1 MRNQKIRLPS
11 RQDETITFDGNTIYE
26 ISPGFAYCLR
36 DRGYML
42 TKYRLE
48 GQSANRSSLVD
59 ALRGVSILLVMLFH
73 FDMYYHLR
81 TSDLARSLGLGHV
94 VTLITRNGYF
104 GVTMFFVI
112 SGFLI
117 TSTSLRRY
125 GRLRDIRPLNFYWFR
140 FSRIAPC
147 LALVL
152 GTLVALHFSGNPY
165 FTLNTKDYS
174 VLTAVVHV
182 LTFRF
187 NALLVHFGWNINQWN
202 VLWSLSIE
210 ETFYLFFP
218 LVCFLIR
225 DTRLIAGLCIGVF
238 LAGPFARFAAG
249 PMGQIYGYFSCFDQI
264 ALGCLTAI
272 CFPRT
277 RQWFKSSPYAI
288 FIPIAGALMVVGAY
302 FWGGWQEKI
311 VFAPSLI
318 AIGTALMLLGSEC
331 ALPRLLR
338 YLSAGAPLLASFG
351 QRSYE
356 IYLFHLIVIEF
367 MWIVSADLK
376 MNTGVYSPVWLF
388 AFLCVA
394 YGVAYLIFRFWSEPM
409 NRSIRQALKPAA
421 SLKAAARA
429 EFADASG
436 SPKQVETTT
445 VSG

>member
-1 MRNQKIRLPS
+1 
-11 RQDETITFDGNTIYE
+11 
-26 ISPGFAYCLR
+26 
-36 DRGYML
+36 ML
-42 TKYRLE
+42 TKNRSE

-59 ALRGVSILLVMLFH
+59 ALRGISILLVMLFH
-73 FDMYYHLR
+73 FDMYYHLG
-81 TSDLARSLGLGHV
+81 TCDLARSPGLSHLII
-94 VTLITRNGYF
+94 LITRNGYF

-117 TSTSLRRY
+117 TGTSLQRY
-125 GRLRDIRPLNFYWFR
+125 GRLRAIRPLNFYWFR

-147 LALVL
+147 MALVL
-152 GTLVALHFSGNPY
+152 VTLVALHFSGNRY

-210 ETFYLFFP
+210 ETFYLLFP
-218 LVCFLIR
+218 LACILAR
-225 DTRLIAGLCIGVF
+225 DNRLIAGFCIGIF
-238 LAGPFARFAAG
+238 LAGPFARFHAG

-272 CFPRT
+272 CFPLT
-277 RQWFKSSPYAI
+277 RQWFKSSRCAI
-288 FIPIAGALMVVGAY
+288 FVPIAGAFIVAGTY

-311 VFAPSLI
+311 VLAPTFI

-331 ALPRLLR
+331 ALPKVLR
-338 YLSAGAPLLASFG
+338 FLSTGAPLLASFG
-351 QRSYE
+351 RRSYE

-376 MNTGVYSPVWLF
+376 MNMAVYSPVWLF

-394 YGVAYLIFRFWSEPM
+394 YGFAYLIFRFWSEPM
-409 NRSIRQALKPAA
+409 NRSIRRALKPSAPPQP
-421 SLKAAARA
+421 AARA
-429 EFADASG
+429 EFADGNETRIQA
-436 SPKQVETTT
+436 ETTT
-445 VSG
+445 V